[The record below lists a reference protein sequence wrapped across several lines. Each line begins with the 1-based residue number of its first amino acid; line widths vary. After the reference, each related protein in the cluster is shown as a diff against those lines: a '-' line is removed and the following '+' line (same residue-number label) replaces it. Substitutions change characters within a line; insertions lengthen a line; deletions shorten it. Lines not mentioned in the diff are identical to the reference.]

1 MKHAHGRTHHPTI
14 GLALGGGAIRG
25 IAHIG
30 ILQEFER
37 AGIPVDYLA
46 GTSAGAIVGAL
57 YASGVS
63 PDDMANQCREL
74 TWKDLFVPHP
84 TLRSV
89 LSGAPIVRLLAKHCQ
104 VTRFEELRVPLAV
117 VVSDLYTGECTPIT
131 QGLLFPAVQASC
143 SIPLLF
149 PPVKV
154 QERYYMDGGFSA
166 IIPVE
171 AVRRMGAEIV
181 VACDVNYN
189 ALPTVSRSG
198 HFLSLLMHL
207 MILVA
212 RNNIQ
217 EAKRQADLSINVD
230 VNGISLIALNKVE
243 ELLERGRRAAADLLP
258 ELHSVYGGCQAESRH
273 GQLFL

>member
-1 MKHAHGRTHHPTI
+1 MKYTPGGTHHPTI

-37 AGIPVDYLA
+37 AGVLVDYLA

-63 PDDMANQCREL
+63 PNDMAKQCREL
-74 TWKDLFVPHP
+74 TWKELFVPHP

-89 LSGAPIVRLLAKHCQ
+89 LSGAPIVKLLAKHCQ

-117 VVSDLYTGECTPIT
+117 VVSDLHTGECTPIT
-131 QGLLFPAVQASC
+131 QGLLFSAVLASC

-149 PPVKV
+149 PPVKI
-154 QERYYMDGGFSA
+154 QEGYYMDGGFSA

-171 AVRRMGAEIV
+171 AVRGMGAEIV
-181 VACDVNYN
+181 IACDVNSN
-189 ALPTVSRSG
+189 ALPTIARPG

-212 RNNIQ
+212 RKNIE

-243 ELLERGRRAAADLLP
+243 ALLERGRRAAADLLP
-258 ELHSVYGGCQAESRH
+258 ELRERCGAVA
-273 GQLFL
+273 